1 MFPASTARLVPYVA
15 DAPLIDPERRYLFP
29 SELDLRFETFMRDSL
44 RHRQVSTATAQWYR
58 SSYRIFSK
66 YLAGAGVTS
75 IDASAGEHIKEWL
88 AVARDRGV
96 SAFTTRS
103 YWQALRAFFVF
114 LEREDGLLNPFR
126 RLVPPKTPRD
136 VLPKALSHE
145 ECVRI
150 LEGARN
156 ARWATPFERA
166 RAVAMLGMALYTGMR
181 RNEIL
186 SLRFEDVQFE
196 HETISVLHG
205 KGNKQRIAY
214 INEHLE
220 TLLLDYVTAR
230 DARRIEGVEFF
241 VGLTHGHG
249 VGTRTFRRIVD
260 RVQLASGVKFG
271 LHRLR
276 HSFITQL
283 VRQGTYPQHIREL
296 AGHRDLS
303 TTQRYTRVFDEDKLH
318 AVAAL
323 SFERPTDPHPDEASE
338 PPRRTLPQRRGYTA
352 GAS

>member
-1 MFPASTARLVPYVA
+1 MLPASTARVPYVA

-29 SELDLRFETFMRDSL
+29 AELDLRFEAFVRDSL
-44 RHRQVSTATAQWYR
+44 RHRQVSAATGQWYR
-58 SSYRIFSK
+58 YSYRIFSK
-66 YLAGAGVTS
+66 YLAAAGISS
-75 IDASAGEHIKEWL
+75 IDAGAGEHIKEWL
-88 AVARDRGV
+88 ASARDRGV

-114 LEREDGLLNPFR
+114 LEREDGLLNPYR
-126 RLVPPKTPRD
+126 RLVPPRTPRD
-136 VLPKALSHE
+136 VLPKALSLAD
-145 ECVRI
+145 CVRI

-156 ARWATPFERA
+156 ARWASPFERA
-166 RAVAMLGMALYTGMR
+166 RAVAMLGVALYAGLR

-186 SLRFEDVQFE
+186 TLRFEDVQFAE
-196 HETISVLHG
+196 STIRILHG

-220 TLLLDYVTAR
+220 VILLDYVAAR

-260 RVQLASGVKFG
+260 RVQQASGVKFG
-271 LHRLR
+271 VHRLR
-276 HSFITQL
+276 HSFITEL
-283 VRQGTYPQHIREL
+283 VRQGTQPQYVREL

-303 TTQRYTRVFDEDKLH
+303 TTERYTRLFERDKLN
-318 AVAAL
+318 AVEAL
-323 SFERPTDPHPDEASE
+323 RFERPTDQHPSEASV
-338 PPRRTLPQRRGYTA
+338 PPLRTLPQRRGYSA
-352 GAS
+352 EAS